1 MSFIKRLIAKIRA
14 RKNKPDIYV
23 GVLPQ
28 STQNTVIEKN
38 DWELESSATSDKV
51 LKVKYQEKYGAEKT
65 VYCMAVFYN
74 SKTRVYKLD
83 APWFQSVTLE
93 QENLASKDI
102 MLINKT
108 DMPQG

>member
-1 MSFIKRLIAKIRA
+1 MLFIKRLIAKICA
-14 RKNKPDIYV
+14 RKNKPVDNVPEII
-23 GVLPQ
+23 
-28 STQNTVIEKN
+28 SQNTAVEKN

-93 QENLASKDI
+93 QENLVSKDI
-102 MLINKT
+102 VLINKT
-108 DMPQG
+108 EMPQG